1 MATEPLPVEEA
12 GATNFR
18 VSIHFS
24 GTTNELEVPAAMG
37 TRILCHL
44 LVSQIPERGLA
55 EALESLFEMW
65 RFYREP
71 VPKLIEPPR
80 PQSLPAKLGA
90 TYDRPP
96 FHITED

>member
-1 MATEPLPVEEA
+1 MEEA
-12 GATNFR
+12 GAANFR

-24 GTTNELEVPAAMG
+24 ETTSELELPAAMRS
-37 TRILCHL
+37 RILCHL
-44 LVSQIPERGLA
+44 LVSQIPDRGLG

-71 VPKLIEPPR
+71 VPRMIEPPR

-96 FHITED
+96 FHIAED

>member
-1 MATEPLPVEEA
+1 V
-12 GATNFR
+12 TNFR
-18 VSIHFS
+18 VSIHLS
-24 GTTNELEVPAAMG
+24 GTTDEPEVPASMR

-44 LVSQIPERGLA
+44 LLSQIPERGLS

-71 VPKLIEPPR
+71 VPEMIEPPR
-80 PQSLPAKLGA
+80 RESILAKLGA

-96 FHITED
+96 FHIAED